1 MEGGRLERGRERRSD
16 RCREGGREGGREGVM
31 DRRRAGGIDQWREV
45 GRKEPTF
52 ASTVHLAHRAI
63 LPVLQK
69 YLISFQFSNS
79 QEMSSCHLNDLS
91 DKG

>member
-1 MEGGRLERGRERRSD
+1 MIDVG
-16 RCREGGREGGREGVM
+16 REGGTDGGREGVM

>member
-1 MEGGRLERGRERRSD
+1 MIDVG
-16 RCREGGREGGREGVM
+16 REGGTDGGREGVM

-69 YLISFQFSNS
+69 YLISFKRGRNISPGRRTLRVLFWPY
-79 QEMSSCHLNDLS
+79 LS
-91 DKG
+91 VMIEP